1 MNAPP
6 TSLIFEKGRP
16 RLRSHWK
23 HSQCTGRSQAEDGF
37 QCKHCQAYVCS
48 ASFLS
53 GVLNRN
59 HCPYCL
65 WSRHLDLYEAG
76 DRLAAC
82 KSLMEPIGLTFKTTR
97 KKYGAGQG
105 ELMLIHLC
113 TGCSHI
119 SINRIAADDDPAT
132 ILSIFENSFCLE
144 LQTQTQLDDNGIR
157 AFTAAEVDTV
167 RTRLFG
173 HESSLEETFF
183 CNGMST

>member
-1 MNAPP
+1 MNAPL
-6 TSLIFEKGRP
+6 TKIDLEKRWPRP
-16 RLRSHWK
+16 RSHLRLSP
-23 HSQCTGRSQAEDGF
+23 SSGRGRAEDGF
-37 QCKHCQAYVCS
+37 QCKRCEAFVS
-48 ASFLS
+48 AASFLS

-82 KSLMEPIGLTFKTTR
+82 KSMMEPIGLTFKTTR
-97 KKYGAGQG
+97 KKYSSGQG